1 MTAFFKKLLIV
12 SLIFLG
18 CSGEITKQSDNQ
30 PSTVTSTNV
39 GAATGLEKRSRET
52 SVKIYVL
59 NDNSVGHGSGTY
71 IEYRGHYFVLTAY
84 HVTQS
89 GQNIIGELGD
99 FILPL
104 TPFVHNETSDI
115 AILSAPKYPDAK
127 PLSLRLVDQD
137 KIKIGQ
143 RVLYTGYPNL
153 TGPLT
158 IYGTVAGFSVTNSI
172 ILQSYAWGGAS
183 GSAVL
188 DYKGRVIGVVNGIE
202 VVTNMMGIPTENE
215 NVILIKRL
223 EEDLLRHVD
232 FLLDN

>member
-1 MTAFFKKLLIV
+1 MIGAIKHLL
-12 SLIFLG
+12 LFGLLFLG
-18 CSGEITKQSDNQ
+18 CSGEVLKTGEQKSSLVSA
-30 PSTVTSTNV
+30 PASTVS
-39 GAATGLEKRSRET
+39 GLERVSRQS

-59 NDNSVGHGSGTY
+59 NDSSVGHGSGTY
-71 IEYRGHYFVLTAY
+71 FVYRDQHFVLTAY
-84 HVTQS
+84 HVTEG

-104 TPFVHNETSDI
+104 TPFVHNELSDI
-115 AILSAPKYPDAK
+115 AILTVSPYPNAK
-127 PLSLRLVDQD
+127 PFKLRLASQNN
-137 KIKIGQ
+137 IKIGQ

-158 IYGTVAGFSVTNSI
+158 IYGTVAGFSVDNSI

-188 DYKGRVIGVVNGIE
+188 DYKGRLIGVVNGIE
-202 VVTNMMGIPTENE
+202 VVMSMTGLPSENE
-215 NVILIKRL
+215 NVILIKRF

>member
-1 MTAFFKKLLIV
+1 MTGVVKKLLIAG
-12 SLIFLG
+12 LIFLG
-18 CSGEITKQSDNQ
+18 CSGEIFRQADSQ
-30 PSTVTSTNV
+30 PSSVDTVNV
-39 GAATGLEKRSRET
+39 GTATGLEKISRET

-59 NDNSVGHGSGTY
+59 NDSSVGHGSGTY
-71 IEYRGHYFVLTAY
+71 IIYREHYFVLTAY
-84 HVTQS
+84 HVTQG

-115 AILSAPKYPDAK
+115 AILSAPKYPNAK
-127 PLSLRLVDQD
+127 PLNLRLVDQG

-158 IYGTVAGFSVTNSI
+158 IYGTVSGFSVNNSI

-202 VVTNMMGIPTENE
+202 VVTSMMGLPTENE